1 MKRLLKW
8 IGYTVGGL
16 VAIIAVAL
24 AAVYVLSSRRMSKTY
39 PPTQAAA
46 DAEAM
51 TIASDSATVSR
62 GHHLVI
68 AVAKC
73 TYCHGDNLAGKL
85 VLNDRAFARL
95 WSANL
100 TRGKGGIG
108 ATFTNADYVR
118 AIRYGVKA
126 DGKALLFMPSDAFTH
141 FSDAD
146 LAAIIAYV
154 KSIPPVDQVTTPP
167 RIGPVMRVLSVMVPD
182 FPLVPAE
189 HINQG
194 EARPTTVPASVTAEY
209 GDYLITT
216 GGCKSC
222 HNPNLSG
229 GAKIEGVP
237 AANLTPAGIGKWT
250 EADFFKALRNGVR
263 PDGRILSAVMPWPQT
278 KNLTDD
284 ELRAMWMYIRTLKPR
299 PTGG

>member
-16 VAIIAVAL
+16 VAIIVLAL
-24 AAVYVLSSRRMSKTY
+24 AVVYVLSSRRMSRTY
-39 PPTQAAA
+39 PANQASA
-46 DAEAM
+46 DAEAL
-51 TIASDSATVSR
+51 TIPTDSLSIER

-68 AVAKC
+68 AVGKC
-73 TYCHGDNLAGKL
+73 TGCHGDNLAGKMIS
-85 VLNDRAFARL
+85 DSRAFARL

-108 ATFTNADYVR
+108 KDYTNADYVR
-118 AIRYGVKA
+118 SIRYGLKA
-126 DGKALLFMPSDAFTH
+126 DGKPLIFMPSEAFTH

-146 LAAIIAYV
+146 LAAIIAYL
-154 KSIPPVDQVTTPP
+154 KSVPPVDQVTSPP
-167 RIGPVMRVLSVMVPD
+167 RIGPVMRVLSVMVPE

-189 HINQG
+189 QINQG
-194 EARPTTVPASVTAEY
+194 EARPASVTASVSPEY
-209 GDYLITT
+209 GDYLVTT
-216 GGCKSC
+216 GGCKAC

-263 PDGRILSAVMPWPQT
+263 PDGRILSAVMPWPET

-284 ELRAMWMYIRTLKPR
+284 ELRAMWLYIRSVQPR